1 MDMIEV
7 IRAVSL
13 VAVFIRVYHRPF
25 AMILQKTGRVSSN
38 DIAIFLSLS
47 LFLSLKGDRKKKKI
61 KKRGRKKRRKEMR
74 GETPLGEADGG
85 VEGRR
90 GRSMK

>member
-38 DIAIFLSLS
+38 DIAIFLSL
-47 LFLSLKGDRKKKKI
+47 KGDRRKKKI